1 LLLCVSPFLAL
12 FRHRAHSNPRL
23 LSGEKRMLIFVLL
36 THPHFVRVSALRATT
51 GLSTKTFFVETI
63 ISQPTTACAVMAEDI
78 TLPTG
83 KMIRAYN
90 GSVSSDQKSLCVPKT
105 LSELMT

>member
-1 LLLCVSPFLAL
+1 
-12 FRHRAHSNPRL
+12 
-23 LSGEKRMLIFVLL
+23 MLIFVLL

-90 GSVSSDQKSLCVPKT
+90 GSVSSDQKSHLLVGTGSAVSPCYLLLVCAKLATRPIRRSHHPLT
-105 LSELMT
+105 V